1 VKEERFMSTEENK
14 ALARRAW
21 EVVFNQRNLD
31 ALSEFYT
38 ADALWHQPDQ
48 DLQGLEEV
56 KQWLARPFEAFPD
69 LNVSVEDVIAE
80 GDKVVIRY
88 TSRGTHQGETGGL
101 GPPTGRRM
109 ELEGLAMQ
117 RFEGNKIVEFWDRFD
132 TLSLLEQL
140 GLAPEQ

>member
-1 VKEERFMSTEENK
+1 MSTEENK

-31 ALSEFYT
+31 ALYEFNT
-38 ADALWHQPDQ
+38 ADAIWHQPDL

-80 GDKVVIRY
+80 AG
-88 TSRGTHQGETGGL
+88 
-101 GPPTGRRM
+101 
-109 ELEGLAMQ
+109 Q
-117 RFEGNKIVEFWDRFD
+117 RFIRAW
-132 TLSLLEQL
+132 TLRW
-140 GLAPEQ
+140 